1 MQQRFTH
8 SGSIY
13 EDAHTVGDVARRR
26 NVPITK
32 LHGATFYKMLDLK
45 GGMYHA
51 TSGRRDN
58 DNLGDDS
65 QSLTEVS
72 HLLEHVARAVQQ
84 QIAAYQNFWNACRA
98 KLHTMYEAASQK
110 HGMGFQSRFCQ
121 ARHQMLEI
129 KHSHSAAPI
138 CGTQQLP
145 QLLGPSIASFDRR
158 KAGIHGV
165 HFPAVPAAAP
175 CCR

>member
-32 LHGATFYKMLDLK
+32 RHGATFYKMLDLK

-65 QSLTEVS
+65 PSLTEVS
-72 HLLEHVARAVQQ
+72 HLLELVARAVQQ
-84 QIAAYQNFWNACRA
+84 QIAAYQDFWNAGPNYIAQIAAYQDFWNAGPNYIVCMKRLHKSIVWGFRAAFAKPGFKCLRSSTVMAQPLFVTPNSCR
-98 KLHTMYEAASQK
+98 S
-110 HGMGFQSRFCQ
+110 C
-121 ARHQMLEI
+121 
-129 KHSHSAAPI
+129 
-138 CGTQQLP
+138 
-145 QLLGPSIASFDRR
+145 
-158 KAGIHGV
+158 
-165 HFPAVPAAAP
+165 
-175 CCR
+175 